1 MIQSATTNNPARVS
15 PQKPSLI
22 KRRFHIFVRSLKR
35 AANRYNAVNG
45 EQCAAS
51 FAYYAF
57 FSLFPLILLAV
68 AIGTFFVRDPLET
81 AEGIVKQLEMY
92 TPLQQ
97 HDRALLLDTV
107 LNVLNNGWRAGL
119 LSMCA
124 LLWGSLRFFQALVI
138 GINRA
143 WRQPDYDWWRLP
155 LKNLLMTVIFVVALV
170 LGVLTPA
177 IFDHL
182 KTWWPAL
189 NLDVG
194 LNLTA
199 TLFPAVLLYLGIL
212 TIFRLAP
219 RHRSRLRHIWM
230 PALITTILLKFS
242 QVALTWYLNTFNSNA
257 VYGVFGS
264 LMGLLLWIYVSGV
277 IMIFGGCLCATGH
290 AIVHFRVGRPR
301 FVRWIIR
308 PRRSGGHGD
317 RVQTI
322 TRRPQQGTEAHG
334 ATSEPGDHGASTGK
348 TDHPQNTQRTQKE
361 IHPQITQINTD

>member
-1 MIQSATTNNPARVS
+1 MIQPASTNKPARVS
-15 PQKPSLI
+15 PQKPPLI

-68 AIGTFFVRDPLET
+68 AIGTFFVRDPLGA
-81 AEGIVKQLEMY
+81 AESVVKQLEMY

-119 LSMCA
+119 LSIFA

-182 KTWWPAL
+182 KTWWPT
-189 NLDVG
+189 LDLGVG
-194 LNLTA
+194 LNLIA
-199 TLFPAVLLYLGIL
+199 TTFPTILLYLGIL

-230 PALITTILLKFS
+230 PALITTVLLKFS
-242 QVALTWYLNTFNSNA
+242 QFALTWYLNTFNSNA
-257 VYGVFGS
+257 IYGVFGS

-290 AIVHFRVGRPR
+290 AIVHFRVSRPR
-301 FVRWIIR
+301 FVRWITRR
-308 PRRSGGHGD
+308 PRRPGGHGV
-317 RVQTI
+317 RVHTAK
-322 TRRPQQGTEAHG
+322 TAAPA
-334 ATSEPGDHGASTGK
+334 DHGGTTENTKNYPQTTQTTQK
-348 TDHPQNTQRTQKE
+348 TDQTS
-361 IHPQITQINTD
+361 TDYTD